1 MQCSL
6 RLFQS
11 RRNSSWDLTYSGIRM
26 MRVRLEMELKIM
38 TLGKKNKTIACP
50 GPGRTKKFSD
60 NFLQDSNF
68 LTASPLSKVFDPSGQ

>member
-1 MQCSL
+1 
-6 RLFQS
+6 
-11 RRNSSWDLTYSGIRM
+11 
-26 MRVRLEMELKIM
+26 MELKMM